1 MKQTSGFLSTY
12 SADAFGI
19 CSALFELGG
28 LVVMHDAS
36 GCNSTYTTHDE
47 PRWYDMDSM
56 VYISGLTE
64 IEAIMGD
71 DSKLISD
78 VVDAAKE
85 LKPKFIAI
93 VSTTIPAM
101 TGFDADAAANVI
113 EAETGIPSMGFKTT
127 GMNSYVKG
135 ADVAFVTLAERFV
148 KKENEIIDS
157 KECSEKINILGL
169 TPLDFS
175 INGSAESIKLWFENK
190 GYSILSTW
198 AMGSSLEDI
207 SGAGK
212 AGINYVVSS
221 TGIGAAKKLKEIFG
235 TEYRV
240 GLPIDGEFIDVSNEI
255 SDTPNDNLEKEE
267 ITGLVIGESVTSAA
281 LAKYLTGKTGVNY
294 SFFASTDSDED
305 EITELIT
312 SLKGLKTVI
321 ADPLFERIIR
331 VCEAK
336 NGTGEKIKFVSLPH
350 EAYSGRL
357 YRNQIP
363 NLVKSSGLILDRT
376 K

>member
-1 MKQTSGFLSTY
+1 MKQTSCFISTY

-78 VVDAAKE
+78 VEDAAKE
-85 LKPKFIAI
+85 LKPRFIAI

-113 EAETGIPSMGFKTT
+113 EADTGIPTLGFKTT

-135 ADVAFVTLAERFV
+135 ADAAFAALAERFV
-148 KKENEIIDS
+148 KRENEINDS
-157 KECSEKINILGL
+157 KDSSKKINILGL

-175 INGSAESIKLWFENK
+175 INGSAESVKSWFENK
-190 GYSILSTW
+190 GYSVVSTW

-207 SGAGK
+207 SK
-212 AGINYVVSS
+212 AGEAGVNFVVSS
-221 TGIGAAKKLKEIFG
+221 TGLGAAKKLKELFG

-255 SDTPNDNLEKEE
+255 SNGVNNRADKEE
-267 ITGLVIGESVTSAA
+267 ISGLVLGESITSAA
-281 LAKYLTGKTGVNY
+281 LAKYLTGKTGENF
-294 SFFASTDSDED
+294 SFLGSTDSDED
-305 EITELIT
+305 EIIDLIT
-312 SLKGLKTVI
+312 SLKGLKTII

-331 VCEAK
+331 ICETKKGA
-336 NGTGEKIKFVSLPH
+336 GEKVKFIPLPH
-350 EAYSGRL
+350 EAFSGRL

-363 NLVKSSGLILDRT
+363 NFVKSFGSILDQI